1 MKHLK
6 IITLALLC
14 GAFFTSC
21 EKETTTQDKFE
32 LKNESINLNY
42 NTFISEVKV
51 PTNLNFKKSNNLNA
65 KAEVVQKNIGII
77 QNYFG
82 SSWDDFF
89 STNGYNVVTVN
100 QSYFDEFGLENLD
113 VLLYFRGGD
122 SFANANEASIVEFVS
137 NGGIL
142 ITEFS
147 TTTNVMQNFNISEPA
162 TLYDSFYYFG
172 SSTINVNESHPMANG
187 LASSFYSGGQIQYF
201 QLFNDLDSNFQI
213 VASLNSDLTGDNIND
228 PVVGSYCYGS
238 GVWVAFFSDF
248 GDLYD
253 SSSSEELLLAI
264 NMIEFP
270 LDSCSSDRDEDG
282 ILNADD
288 NCPSTANADQA
299 DNDNDGLGDVCDDD
313 DDNDGIIDTEDN
325 CPFTANADQADYDE
339 DGQGDACDD
348 DDDNDGVVDSRD
360 KHPFSNFTADF
371 HIYETYFGIDNQL
384 GRNGSTMMDQL
395 NSLIESINAE
405 YNGENY
411 NALHRKFTTEL
422 AKLSYYWY
430 KDRLITSRER
440 SAISSAAYR
449 ADVPMTYGDY

>member
-6 IITLALLC
+6 ITMYIAVLAMV
-14 GAFFTSC
+14 FTSC
-21 EKETTTQDKFE
+21 EKDA
-32 LKNESINLNY
+32 L
-42 NTFISEVKV
+42 
-51 PTNLNFKKSNNLNA
+51 
-65 KAEVVQKNIGII
+65 I
-77 QNYFG
+77 Q
-82 SSWDDFF
+82 
-89 STNGYNVVTVN
+89 
-100 QSYFDEFGLENLD
+100 EN
-113 VLLYFRGGD
+113 
-122 SFANANEASIVEFVS
+122 
-137 NGGIL
+137 
-142 ITEFS
+142 
-147 TTTNVMQNFNISEPA
+147 
-162 TLYDSFYYFG
+162 
-172 SSTINVNESHPMANG
+172 
-187 LASSFYSGGQIQYF
+187 
-201 QLFNDLDSNFQI
+201 
-213 VASLNSDLTGDNIND
+213 ASLNDQDTKMIDNNSYKSLHDMMMAGVDMESYYKTLPKLSGKMTKPTTSHTYENTGVEYFFEDEGGFNFPCDNLPTED
-228 PVVGSYCYGS
+228 
-238 GVWVAFFSDF
+238 FSNFELPDGYF
-248 GDLYD
+248 GDYDYYYHNYWFDVGPQLDMNTDNEVFSPGDIVPGISFTSSYNLNILNEDYWNADKALYSFD
-253 SSSSEELLLAI
+253 GIIINFSNSDVTNVRMKIAQLSSSSYSNVFIDIYGLSDNLLGTSIVYIRPYGA
-264 NMIEFP
+264 NWGIESVEPIKKIVLRANYPMVDNVSFG
-270 LDSCSSDRDEDG
+270 SCNPDTDEDG

-313 DDNDGIIDTEDN
+313 DDNDGIRDTEDN

-449 ADVPMTYGDY
+449 ADGPMSYR